1 MENKIVQKITIP
13 EGLFGFEDYTCFIL
27 ESSEYEP
34 FMLLRSEQEKTLSFL
49 VIDPFLFK
57 RDYEIDVDDENLKSI
72 GIDSPADVMV
82 MVVVTLPADNGPV
95 TANLQGPLIINRKTG
110 VAKQVVLGDSRWS
123 TKHDILAESKKQ

>member
-1 MENKIVQKITIP
+1 MENKIMQKITIP

-57 RDYEIDVDDENLKSI
+57 RDYEIDVDDENLKMI

-82 MVVVTLPADNGPV
+82 MVIVTLPAENGPV

-110 VAKQVVLGDSRWS
+110 VAKQVVLGDSRWT
-123 TKHDILAESKKQ
+123 TKHDILAESKK